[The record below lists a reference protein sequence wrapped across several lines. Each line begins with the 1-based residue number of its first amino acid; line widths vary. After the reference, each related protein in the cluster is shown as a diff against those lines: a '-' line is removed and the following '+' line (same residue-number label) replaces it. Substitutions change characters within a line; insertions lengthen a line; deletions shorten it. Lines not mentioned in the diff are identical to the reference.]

1 MKNYVVPFFC
11 SCRYIQ
17 QQYRY
22 ALSPDTMESENK
34 QTNIAIFCPFHASTI
49 TIVYIQPFTLKCYLD
64 IYKDYD
70 VYIYI
75 LRGQAFFPNFKW
87 AGSQIPTLHQEA
99 SGFWALFHGLQHVLY
114 LHEGWLSS
122 FKFSLGMQGLYWLC
136 YFANLAACMIHCTCG
151 SCTLVPAPCKVSLI
165 KPGDPLSEYIS
176 IHYTHWP

>member
-99 SGFWALFHGLQHVLY
+99 SGFWAFFMD
-114 LHEGWLSS
+114 SN
-122 FKFSLGMQGLYWLC
+122 MC
-136 YFANLAACMIHCTCG
+136 CTCTRVDSARLNSVWACRG
-151 SCTLVPAPCKVSLI
+151 FTDYVILLTGLPAW
-165 KPGDPLSEYIS
+165 
-176 IHYTHWP
+176 YTVHVVHARWFLLHAKFPWSNLETP

>member
-1 MKNYVVPFFC
+1 MSSPEKDALPWPAWEPELAVWWAGNHYIWHSLGSEIDLSICGDILYIIYMHEELCCAIFC

-75 LRGQAFFPNFKW
+75 YWEVRLFSPISSEQDPKFPLCIKKLLASEPFSW
-87 AGSQIPTLHQEA
+87 TPTCA
-99 SGFWALFHGLQHVLY
+99 
-114 LHEGWLSS
+114 
-122 FKFSLGMQGLYWLC
+122 
-136 YFANLAACMIHCTCG
+136 
-151 SCTLVPAPCKVSLI
+151 VPARGLTQLV
-165 KPGDPLSEYIS
+165 
-176 IHYTHWP
+176 